1 MFQPLKG
8 IRVIDLTQVLA
19 GPYATYQL
27 ALMGAEVIKIEPP
40 GSGDWTRS
48 GGHDVALGK
57 AGMGLSYLTQNAN
70 KKSLV
75 IDLKQPAGIE
85 LVKTMVA
92 NADVFIENYRPGVA
106 ARLGLSFDVLKLVK
120 PDLVYCSISAY
131 GQDGPLGTRPAYDHV
146 IQGMCG
152 IMQSTGTLESG
163 PTKVGAPYIDYAT
176 GMNGAFA
183 VVCALHEARRTGKAL
198 HVDVAMLDT
207 SLLLMSSL
215 MTSVLTA
222 GWEPAPSGNAAWSG
236 SPSSGAFNTSD
247 GILMVAAN
255 NDRQFRALC
264 ETLGREDI
272 LADAR
277 WADPQQ
283 RSQHSAAL
291 REVLDNI
298 FSTQSAVH
306 WEEILNRGGVS
317 SARVR
322 GLGQVLREEQAQVR
336 GIMAE
341 ITLSGRV
348 APVHVPTLGFK
359 VNGEIVGPKTA
370 PPTLGSDTEEV
381 LALIGLDAQSIASLR
396 NKGVIRT

>member
-8 IRVIDLTQVLA
+8 VRVIDLTQVLA

-40 GSGDWTRS
+40 GGGDWTRS
-48 GGHDVALGK
+48 GGHDTALGK

-70 KKSLV
+70 KKSVV
-75 IDLKQPAGIE
+75 IDLKQLEGIE
-85 LVKTMVA
+85 LVKTMVG

-106 ARLGLSFDVLKLVK
+106 ARLGLSFEVLKLIK

-131 GQDGPLGTRPAYDHV
+131 GQDGPLGARPAYDHV

-152 IMQSTGTLESG
+152 IMQTTGTPESG
-163 PTKVGAPYIDYAT
+163 PTKVGAPYVDYAT

-183 VVCALHEARRTGKAL
+183 VVCALHEARRTGEAL

-215 MTSVLTA
+215 MTSVLSA
-222 GWEPAPSGNAAWSG
+222 GWEPTPSGNAAWSG
-236 SPSSGAFNTSD
+236 SPSSGAFNTTD

-264 ETLGREDI
+264 KALGREDI
-272 LADAR
+272 LADLR

-283 RSQHSAAL
+283 RGQHSAAL
-291 REVLDNI
+291 REVLDHI
-298 FSTQSAVH
+298 FSTESAAH
-306 WEEILNRGGVS
+306 WEELLNRGGVS

-341 ITLSGRV
+341 MILPGRA

-359 VNGEIVGPKTA
+359 VNGEAVGPNTA
-370 PPTLGSDTEEV
+370 PPTLGGDTDEV
-381 LALIGLDAQSIASLR
+381 LASIGVDVQRIESLR
-396 NKGVIRT
+396 DKGVI